1 MYITLAGH
9 IGRAGWRDW
18 LARLSPSSRRISRIG
33 TTHTQLCVEICS
45 SWFLLFFT
53 MVFQISRIGTIHNSA
68 WNFFLSYLFFTMLFQ
83 ISRIGTT
90 YTEQSENLFFFYA
103 HIGLKRQFSQFVKSW
118 QKRLFC
124 LFVVFVLEYFY
135 SPGNW
140 VHILKDDITCENKI
154 SVIIFTNTEPSGCCS
169 CKNKFTEMSAI

>member
-1 MYITLAGH
+1 MVIRYCWCTLHWQVTLAEL
-9 IGRAGWRDW
+9 AGETGWHVSLR
-18 LARLSPSSRRISRIG
+18 LAVVLAVLAQ
-33 TTHTQLCVEICS
+33 H
-45 SWFLLFFT
+45 
-53 MVFQISRIGTIHNSA
+53 IHNSA

-90 YTEQSENLFFFYA
+90 YTFLFFA